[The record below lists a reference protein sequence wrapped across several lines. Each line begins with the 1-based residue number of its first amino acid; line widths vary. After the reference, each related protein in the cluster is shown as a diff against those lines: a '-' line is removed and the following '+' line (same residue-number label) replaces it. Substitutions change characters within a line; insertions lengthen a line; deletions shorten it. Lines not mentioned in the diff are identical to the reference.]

1 VGSKGRRSKA
11 HSKETKEKERRKEK
25 RNLPT
30 AENLNER
37 ENGKKRPN
45 LRISGAEAGVAHCQL
60 SIEESDF
67 DLWHS
72 IAPFLFILG
81 TYPFCISP
89 PISRLMQP
97 HALGK
102 DTRVWRR
109 AQRHR
114 EGKAHRLPGQPWGTP
129 PYPSSSRASRFTLA
143 GSRLVSTHRSM

>member
-11 HSKETKEKERRKEK
+11 HSKETKEKERGKEK

-30 AENLNER
+30 GENLNER

-45 LRISGAEAGVAHCQL
+45 LRISGAESCSL
-60 SIEESDF
+60 STEESDF

-72 IAPFLFILG
+72 IAPFLIILG

-114 EGKAHRLPGQPWGTP
+114 ERKAHRLPGQPWGTP